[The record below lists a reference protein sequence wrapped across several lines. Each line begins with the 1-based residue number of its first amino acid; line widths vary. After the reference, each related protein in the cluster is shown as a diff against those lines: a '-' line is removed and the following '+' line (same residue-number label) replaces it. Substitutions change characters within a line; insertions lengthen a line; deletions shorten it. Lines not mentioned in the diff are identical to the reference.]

1 MLSRRGLQIASLVW
15 AIIGWSVALTG
26 LGQVNADARL
36 LVAAASA
43 AFPLAAVG
51 AFPALDRGMDRT
63 AGALLIVSAA
73 TPTYF
78 AYAINLPAL
87 LVGPSDLAGAR
98 RRPARDWVH
107 RSRHAHRGEPS
118 GGAHHWRPPALF
130 TRLERTSD
138 RLRPALQPTPVNR
151 HGCTAMAYKQ
161 GVRHGR
167 SDRCRHAGR

>member
-87 LVGPSDLAGAR
+87 LVGLVLLI
-98 RRPARDWVH
+98 W
-107 RSRHAHRGEPS
+107 
-118 GGAHHWRPPALF
+118 PALVVGQQG
-130 TRLERTSD
+130 TGSTA
-138 RLRPALQPTPVNR
+138 PAT
-151 HGCTAMAYKQ
+151 HT
-161 GVRHGR
+161 
-167 SDRCRHAGR
+167 